1 MSLFDT
7 PPPKN
12 PTPELL
18 FQTILAKR
26 PRADLTMVKLAYEFA
41 EAAHRGQVR
50 KSGEP
55 YIIHPLCTA
64 ITLAEMNL
72 DPTIIIAGILHDVPE
87 DTAVTLDDIE
97 KNFGVEIARLVA
109 GVTKLGKIKY
119 RGLERYIENLRK
131 MFVAMAEDVRVIIIK
146 FADRLHNL
154 HTLEHLPHKK
164 QYRIALETL
173 EIYAPIANRLGMGE
187 MKGQL
192 EDLSFKYVYP
202 KEYAWVRGLVEERY
216 QAKEAYVQE
225 ISTVL
230 NRELTDAS
238 ITTLSIHGRLKR
250 LYSLYQKLLR
260 HDKDIEKIHDLVALR
275 VIVGDVSDCYAAL
288 GLIHKLWRPLPG
300 RIKDYIA
307 QPKPNGYQS
316 LHTTVFCEQGQI
328 VEFQIRDIEQHR
340 NAEYGIAAHWS
351 YDETGEPMTKKP
363 PRQLKW
369 VRELAAVGD
378 AMDRLK
384 DLENLKIDIFQ
395 NRIFV
400 FTPKGDVIDL
410 PENATPVDFAF
421 AVHTQVGNQ
430 CAGARVNDR
439 IVSLEQP
446 LKSGDVIEIIVD
458 KSKKGP
464 STNWI
469 KFVKTTHAKQCI
481 KQYAKH
487 SIKDWLKLVVPNREK

>member
-1 MSLFDT
+1 MYPFED
-7 PPPKN
+7 PPPSN
-12 PTPELL
+12 PTLGLL
-18 FQTILAKR
+18 LDTIRERR
-26 PRADLTMVKLAYEFA
+26 PQADLTMVKLAYEFA
-41 EAAHRGQVR
+41 ADAHNGQVR

-64 ITLAEMNL
+64 ITLAQMNM
-72 DPTIIIAGILHDVPE
+72 DPTIIIAGLLHDVPE
-87 DTAVTLDDIE
+87 DTAITIEDVE
-97 KNFGVEIARLVA
+97 KNFGKEIANLIA

-119 RGLERYIENLRK
+119 RGIERYIENLRK
-131 MFVAMAEDVRVIIIK
+131 MFVAMAEDIRVVIIK

-154 HTLEHLPHKK
+154 HTLDHLAPKK

-192 EDLSFKYVYP
+192 EDLSFKYIFP
-202 KEYAWVRGLVEERY
+202 KEYAWTRGLVEERY
-216 QAKEAYVQE
+216 EKKEAYINEVRATLE
-225 ISTVL
+225 K
-230 NRELTDAS
+230 ELTAAGIKYQS
-238 ITTLSIHGRLKR
+238 VHGRLKR
-250 LYSLYQKLLR
+250 LYSLYLKLLK
-260 HDKDIEKIHDLVALR
+260 HDKNIEKINDLIALR
-275 VIVGDVSDCYAAL
+275 VIVDDMTDCYAAL
-288 GLIHKLWRPLPG
+288 GIIHKLWRPLPG

-316 LHTTVFCEQGQI
+316 LHTSVFCEQGQI
-328 VEFQIRDIEQHR
+328 VEFQIRDHQQHL

-351 YDETGEPMTKKP
+351 YDEHDATKNQS
-363 PRQLKW
+363 RQLKW

-378 AMDRLK
+378 AMQRLK

-421 AVHTQVGNQ
+421 AVHTHIGNQ

-439 IVSLEQP
+439 IVSLDQP
-446 LKSGDVIEIIVD
+446 LKSGDVIEIVVD

-464 STNWI
+464 SADWI
-469 KFVKTTHAKQCI
+469 KFVKTNHAKSCI
-481 KQYAKH
+481 KQFSKR
-487 SIKDWLKLVVPNREK
+487 SIADWIKSALPTRSR

>member
-1 MSLFDT
+1 MHPFDT
-7 PPPKN
+7 PPPNN
-12 PTPELL
+12 PTVDLL
-18 FQTILAKR
+18 LSTIQARRPLA
-26 PRADLTMVKLAYEFA
+26 DTTMVRLAFEFA
-41 EAAHRGQVR
+41 DAAHAGQLR

-64 ITLAEMNL
+64 ITLAEMNM
-72 DPTIIIAGILHDVPE
+72 DPTIIIAGLLHDVPE
-87 DTAVTLDDIE
+87 DTAVTIEDVE
-97 KNFGVEIARLVA
+97 KNFGSEVAHLVA

-119 RGLERYIENLRK
+119 RGIERYIENLLK
-131 MFVAMAEDVRVIIIK
+131 MFVAMAEDIRVVIIK

-154 HTLEHLPHKK
+154 HTLENLAPKK
-164 QYRIALETL
+164 QYRVALETL

-216 QAKEAYVQE
+216 EKRE
-225 ISTVL
+225 IFINEVKVL
-230 NRELTDAS
+230 LEEHLKSDGIKFFS
-238 ITTLSIHGRLKR
+238 VHGRLKR
-250 LYSLYQKLLR
+250 LYSLYQKLLK
-260 HDKDIEKIHDLVALR
+260 HDKDIEKVHDLIALR
-275 VIVGDVSDCYAAL
+275 VIVENVGDCYASL
-288 GLIHKLWRPLPG
+288 GIIHKLWRPLPG

-316 LHTTVFCEQGQI
+316 LHTTVFCDNGEI
-328 VEFQIRDIEQHR
+328 AEFQIRDKQQHI

-351 YDETGEPMTKKP
+351 YDEQNPSKP
-363 PRQLKW
+363 ERQLKW
-369 VRELAAVGD
+369 VRELAAAGD
-378 AMDRLK
+378 AMQRLK

-421 AVHTQVGNQ
+421 AVHTEIGNQ
-430 CAGARVNDR
+430 CAGSRVNDR
-439 IVSLEQP
+439 IVSLDQP

-464 STNWI
+464 SADWI
-469 KFVKTTHAKQCI
+469 NFVKTTHAKQCI
-481 KQYAKH
+481 KQYAKR
-487 SIKDWLKLVVPNREK
+487 SIADWLKMALPSRGK

>member
-1 MSLFDT
+1 MYPLDI
-7 PPPKN
+7 PPPAN
-12 PTPELL
+12 PTLELL
-18 FQTILAKR
+18 IKTIQERR
-26 PRADLTMVKLAYEFA
+26 PNADLTMVKLAYEFA
-41 EAAHRGQVR
+41 AAAHTGQFR

-64 ITLAEMNL
+64 LTLAQMNL
-72 DPTIIIAGILHDVPE
+72 DPTIIIAGLLHDVPE
-87 DTAVTLDDIE
+87 DTEVTIEEIE
-97 KNFGVEIARLVA
+97 KNFGVEVAHLVS

-119 RGLERYIENLRK
+119 RGIERYIENLRK
-131 MFVAMAEDVRVIIIK
+131 MFVAMAADVRVMIIK

-154 HTLEHLPHKK
+154 YTLEHLPPKK

-173 EIYAPIANRLGMGE
+173 EIYAPIAHRLGMGE

-192 EDLSFKYVYP
+192 EDLSFRYVFP
-202 KEYAWVRGLVEERY
+202 KEYAWVRGLVEEHYETR
-216 QAKEAYVQE
+216 EVYVNEIKNIVAQE
-225 ISTVL
+225 L
-230 NRELTDAS
+230 ANLG
-238 ITTLSIHGRLKR
+238 ITARSIHGRLKR

-275 VIVGDVSDCYAAL
+275 IIVNDVSDCYAAL
-288 GLIHKLWRPLPG
+288 GVVHKFWRPLPG
-300 RIKDYIA
+300 RIKDYIS

-328 VEFQIRDIEQHR
+328 VEFQIRDQEQHM
-340 NAEYGIAAHWS
+340 NAEYGIAAHWL
-351 YDETGEPMTKKP
+351 YDENTLSTP

-369 VRELAAVGD
+369 VQELAAVGD
-378 AMDRLK
+378 AMQRLK
-384 DLENLKIDIFQ
+384 DLDSLKIDIFQ

-421 AVHTQVGNQ
+421 AVHTHVGNQ

-439 IVSLEQP
+439 IVSLDQP
-446 LKSGDVIEIIVD
+446 LKSGDVIEILVD
-458 KSKKGP
+458 KTKKGP
-464 STNWI
+464 SPDWI

-481 KQYAKH
+481 KQYAKR
-487 SIKDWLKLVVPNREK
+487 SLTDWLKMVVPGRNK

>member
-1 MSLFDT
+1 MYPFDT
-7 PPPKN
+7 PPPEN
-12 PTPELL
+12 PTLEMLL
-18 FQTILAKR
+18 DTIHERRPQT
-26 PRADLTMVKLAYEFA
+26 DLTMVKLAYEFA
-41 EAAHRGQVR
+41 DEAHQGQIR
-50 KSGEP
+50 KSGVP

-64 ITLAEMNL
+64 ITLAKMNM
-72 DPTIIIAGILHDVPE
+72 DPTIVVAGLLHDVPE
-87 DTAVTLDDIE
+87 DTSVTIEEIE
-97 KNFGVEIARLVA
+97 KNFGAEVAHLVA

-119 RGLERYIENLRK
+119 RGIERYIENLRK
-131 MFVAMAEDVRVIIIK
+131 MFVAMAEDIRVVIIK

-154 HTLEHLPHKK
+154 HTLEHLQPKK

-192 EDLSFKYVYP
+192 EDLSFKYVFP

-216 QAKEAYVQE
+216 EKKEAYINEIRLRLEQE
-225 ISTVL
+225 LNASGIKFISV
-230 NRELTDAS
+230 E
-238 ITTLSIHGRLKR
+238 GRLKR
-250 LYSLYQKLLR
+250 LYSLYQKLLK
-260 HDKDIEKIHDLVALR
+260 HDKNIEKISDLLALR
-275 VIVGDVSDCYAAL
+275 IIVNDVADCYATL
-288 GLIHKLWRPLPG
+288 GIIHKLWRPLPG

-316 LHTTVFCEQGQI
+316 LHTSVFCEKGQV
-328 VEFQIRDIEQHR
+328 VEFQIRDEQQHI

-351 YDETGEPMTKKP
+351 YDEADPDTNKS
-363 PRQLKW
+363 RQLRW

-378 AMDRLK
+378 AMERLK

-421 AVHTQVGNQ
+421 AVHTQIGNQ

-439 IVSLEQP
+439 IVSLDQP
-446 LKSGDVIEIIVD
+446 LKSGDVIDIVVD
-458 KSKKGP
+458 KTKRGP
-464 STNWI
+464 SADWI
-469 KFVKTTHAKQCI
+469 KFVKTNHAKGCI
-481 KQYAKH
+481 KQYAKR
-487 SIKDWLKLVVPNREK
+487 SLSDWIKAALPSRGK